1 MTFFMRGKRMT
12 DNRSSDKS
20 KRVYRVDKFIVPIQA
35 REEFIGKV
43 RNTHKLLRTLPGFVQ
58 DFVLE
63 QSAGPGEF
71 NFVTIV
77 EWESSDAIEN
87 ARAAVMAMHKETN
100 FNPQEMFARLGIKA
114 DLANYIPIDA

>member
-1 MTFFMRGKRMT
+1 MTENQAINLSARI
-12 DNRSSDKS
+12 
-20 KRVYRVDKFIVPIQA
+20 YRVDKFMVPPQA
-35 REEFIGKV
+35 RAEFMGKI
-43 RNTHKLLRTLPGFVQ
+43 RATHELLKTLPGFLQ

-77 EWESSDAIEN
+77 EWQSPESIEN
-87 ARAAVMAMHKETN
+87 AKAAVMALFEKTN

-114 DLANYIPIDA
+114 DLANYRRVDAQ